1 MSEKD
6 FADIGAA
13 ASETLLGPDDP
24 APFEI
29 VNGDGGAPFVL
40 LCDHAHNRI
49 PASLGALGLQSADLE
64 RHVAY
69 DIGAEACARY
79 LSERCDAI
87 LVKANYS
94 RLIIDPNRHPRSPT
108 SIPKASEDLVI
119 PGNHDLGPE
128 AVALREATFFWPY
141 HENVSQVLES
151 FRAQNRVPALISI
164 HSFTPAFLGFER
176 PWHLGILWHRDD
188 RIPGPLMKRL
198 AAEPDICVGDNE
210 PYSARSPE
218 GYSVE
223 THADNHGYPNV
234 LIEIRQDLID
244 TPSGV
249 THWSALLARMLHE
262 ILADRTIF
270 SVKRFDA
277 HV

>member
-1 MSEKD
+1 MSD
-6 FADIGAA
+6 QTLIDRWTAA
-13 ASETLLGPDDP
+13 PETLLGPEDP

-29 VNGDGGAPFVL
+29 VNRDGSAPFVL

-49 PASLGALGLQSADLE
+49 PTSLDTLGLQSADLE

-79 LSERCDAI
+79 VSERCDAI

-94 RLIIDPNRHPRSPT
+94 RLIIDPNRHPRSPS

-119 PGNHDLGPE
+119 PGNHDLGEE
-128 AVALREATFFWPY
+128 AVTLREATFFWPY
-141 HENVSQVLES
+141 HETVSQVLEG
-151 FRAQNRVPALISI
+151 FRAQGRIPALVSI

-176 PWHLGILWHRDD
+176 PWHVGVLWHRDD
-188 RIPGPLMKRL
+188 RIPGPLIKRL

-234 LIEIRQDLID
+234 LIEIRQDLVD
-244 TPSGV
+244 TPAGV
-249 THWSALLARMLHE
+249 AQWAALLTRMLHE
-262 ILADRTIF
+262 ILADPTIF